1 MDRLSLRK
9 LLGTFVLGL
18 CAFALSGWAY
28 ADPPS
33 RVARLAHVSGAV
45 SFSPSGENDWVRAA
59 VNRPLIT
66 GDRLWVDAGSRSE
79 LQLGGAAIRM
89 GSHTSVTLLNVD
101 DRIAQVQLTQGTL
114 NIRIW
119 RFDRNHAFEINTPN
133 LAYSLRSPGSYRIHV
148 DPNGDSTVV
157 VVRVGEAEVYG
168 EGRAF
173 VIRAGQGFEFFGTGL
188 RDYDSFALAPADD
201 FDRWS
206 SARDQRW
213 ENSASARYVSR
224 DLIGYE
230 DLDEYGTWR
239 EVTGYGHVWT
249 PTRVAVG
256 WAPYRDGH
264 WAWVEPWG
272 WTWVDDAPWG
282 FAPSHY
288 GRWANI
294 GGAWGWVPGP
304 VAARPV
310 YAPALVAFVSG
321 SNFSISLNLGGGGAV
336 AWFPLGPRDVY
347 RPSYPVSREYFTS
360 VNTSNTII
368 NTTNITNVYNN
379 TNVTNVVYVNQ
390 QVPGAVV
397 AVPTTAFVQS
407 RPVARE
413 AVRVTQD
420 KVASSPVMAVAPLAP
435 VRTSVLGAAAP
446 SAKPP
451 EPAAARPVVAK
462 TAPPPAPTSFA
473 SRQSALAANP
483 GKPLDAAAVNALR
496 PAVAPPAAAA
506 VTIVTPPQSAALPPP
521 PKPPGAAASER
532 TRPAAAQAPV
542 PAPSTEPRSARPGM
556 PGTPVPSVS
565 PGAGSA
571 ERKPS
576 AEDERSRQPG
586 PPQRSE
592 LPRPGS
598 QPAAT
603 PAAPVPAAPVPD
615 AAKPAEE
622 ARPARPPA
630 IAPRNVP
637 AGPSAQ
643 EERARQPGFPQRPE
657 VPRPGSPPA
666 ATPAAPV
673 PAAPVPDA
681 TKPAEEAR
689 PARLPGLA
697 PRNVPAGPSAEEERA
712 RRAPATVQRPTEP
725 LKPEPVPVPP
735 AQSRPLPP
743 DNRPS
748 VGGAVAP
755 PRASGPA
762 AAPASPPAAV
772 GDTSGRRQRPEAG
785 RAADRREAASEAK
798 RAEEQRRRAEEEQR
812 RP

>member
-1 MDRLSLRK
+1 MDRPSLRK
-9 LLGTFVLGL
+9 LLVTIFLGL
-18 CAFALSGWAY
+18 CTFALSGWAY

-33 RVARLAHVSGAV
+33 RVARLAYVSGAV
-45 SFSPSGENDWVRAA
+45 SFSPGGENDWVRAT

-66 GDRLWVDAGSRSE
+66 GDRLWADAGSRSE

-114 NIRIW
+114 NIRVW
-119 RFDRNHAFEINTPN
+119 RFDRNHAFEIDTPN
-133 LAYSLRSPGSYRIHV
+133 LAYSIRSPGSYRIHV

-157 VVRVGEAEVYG
+157 MVRAGQAEVYG

-206 SARDQRW
+206 STRDLRW

-239 EVTGYGHVWT
+239 NVEGYGYVWT
-249 PTRVAVG
+249 PARVATG

-294 GGAWGWVPGP
+294 GGAWAWVPGP

-310 YAPALVAFVSG
+310 YAPALVAFVGG
-321 SNFSISLNLGGGGAV
+321 SNFSISLNLGGAGAV

-420 KVASSPVMAVAPLAP
+420 MVATSPVMAVAPLAP

-446 SAKPP
+446 GAKPP
-451 EPAAARPVVAK
+451 EPATARPVVAK
-462 TAPPPAPTSFA
+462 TAPPPAPTPFA

-483 GKPLDAAAVNALR
+483 GKPLDAAAVSALR
-496 PAVAPPAAAA
+496 PAVAPPAAA
-506 VTIVTPPQSAALPPP
+506 VTIVTPPQSAAVPPP
-521 PKPPGAAASER
+521 PRPPGAAVPER
-532 TRPAAAQAPV
+532 TRPGAAQAP
-542 PAPSTEPRSARPGM
+542 M
-556 PGTPVPSVS
+556 PGTPVPSVPS
-565 PGAGSA
+565 VPPGAGSA
-571 ERKPS
+571 ERKSS
-576 AEDERSRQPG
+576 AQEERSRQPG
-586 PPQRSE
+586 FPPRPE

-598 QPAAT
+598 LPAAT

-615 AAKPAEE
+615 ATKPAEE

-643 EERARQPGFPQRPE
+643 EERARQPGFPPRPE
-657 VPRPGSPPA
+657 LPRPGSPPA
-666 ATPAAPV
+666 ATPAVPV

-689 PARLPGLA
+689 PARPPAIG
-697 PRNVPAGPSAEEERA
+697 PRNVPA
-712 RRAPATVQRPTEP
+712 
-725 LKPEPVPVPP
+725 PVPVPP
-735 AQSRPLPP
+735 A
-743 DNRPS
+743 
-748 VGGAVAP
+748 

-762 AAPASPPAAV
+762 AAPASQPAAV
-772 GDTSGRRQRPEAG
+772 GDTPGRRQRPEVG

-798 RAEEQRRRAEEEQR
+798 KAEEQRRRAEEEEGR

>member
-1 MDRLSLRK
+1 MDRPSLRK
-9 LLGTFVLGL
+9 LFGIFFLGL

-33 RVARLAHVSGAV
+33 RVARLAYVSGAV
-45 SFSPSGENDWVRAA
+45 SFSPGGENDWVRAT

-66 GDRLWVDAGSRSE
+66 GDRLWADAGSRSE

-133 LAYSLRSPGSYRIHV
+133 LAYSIRSPGSYRIHV

-157 VVRVGEAEVYG
+157 MVRAGQAEVYG

-206 SARDQRW
+206 SARDLRW

-239 EVTGYGHVWT
+239 EVAGYGHVWT
-249 PTRVAVG
+249 PARVAVG

-294 GGAWGWVPGP
+294 GGAWAWVPGP

-310 YAPALVAFVSG
+310 YAPALVVFVGG

-420 KVASSPVMAVAPLAP
+420 MVATSPVMAVAPLAP

-451 EPAAARPVVAK
+451 EPATARPVVAK
-462 TAPPPAPTSFA
+462 TAPPPAPPSFA

-483 GKPLDAAAVNALR
+483 GKPLDAAAVSALR
-496 PAVAPPAAAA
+496 PAAAPPATT

-521 PKPPGAAASER
+521 PPPTPRAPGAAAPER
-532 TRPAAAQAPV
+532 TRPGAAQAP
-542 PAPSTEPRSARPGM
+542 M
-556 PGTPVPSVS
+556 PGTPVPSVP

-576 AEDERSRQPG
+576 AQEERSRQPG
-586 PPQRSE
+586 SPPRPE

-598 QPAAT
+598 PPAAA

-615 AAKPAEE
+615 ATKPAEE
-622 ARPARPPA
+622 AKPSRPPA
-630 IAPRNVP
+630 IGPRNVP

-666 ATPAAPV
+666 AAPAAPV
-673 PAAPVPDA
+673 PVAPVPDA

-689 PARLPGLA
+689 PSRPPAIA
-697 PRNVPAGPSAEEERA
+697 PRNVPAP
-712 RRAPATVQRPTEP
+712 VQRPAE

-735 AQSRPLPP
+735 A
-743 DNRPS
+743 
-748 VGGAVAP
+748 
-755 PRASGPA
+755 PRASGPV
-762 AAPASPPAAV
+762 AAPPSQPAAV
-772 GDTSGRRQRPEAG
+772 GDTPGRRQRPEVG

-798 RAEEQRRRAEEEQR
+798 RAEEQRRRAEEER
-812 RP
+812 GPRP

>member
-1 MDRLSLRK
+1 MDRPSLRK
-9 LLGTFVLGL
+9 LLGTFFLGL

-45 SFSPSGENDWVRAA
+45 SFSPGGENDWVRAT

-66 GDRLWVDAGSRSE
+66 GDRLWADAGSRSE

-101 DRIAQVQLTQGTL
+101 DRMAQVQLTQGTL

-119 RFDRNHAFEINTPN
+119 RFDRNHAFEIDTPN
-133 LAYSLRSPGSYRIHV
+133 LAYSIRSPGSYRIHV

-157 VVRVGEAEVYG
+157 MVRAGEAEVYG

-188 RDYDSFALAPADD
+188 RDYDSLALAPADD

-206 SARDQRW
+206 GARDLRW

-249 PTRVAVG
+249 PARVAVG

-294 GGAWGWVPGP
+294 GGAWAWVPGP

-310 YAPALVAFVSG
+310 YAPALVAFVGG

-407 RPVARE
+407 KPVARE

-420 KVASSPVMAVAPLAP
+420 MVATSPVMAVAPLAP

-451 EPAAARPVVAK
+451 EPATARPVVAK
-462 TAPPPAPTSFA
+462 TAPPPAPTPFA

-483 GKPLDAAAVNALR
+483 GKPLDAAAVSALK
-496 PAVAPPAAAA
+496 PAAAPPAAA
-506 VTIVTPPQSAALPPP
+506 VTIVTPPPSAALPPP
-521 PKPPGAAASER
+521 PPPTPRAPGAAALER
-532 TRPAAAQAPV
+532 TRPAAAQAP
-542 PAPSTEPRSARPGM
+542 M
-556 PGTPVPSVS
+556 PGTSVPPVP

-576 AEDERSRQPG
+576 AQEERSRQPG
-586 PPQRSE
+586 LPPRSE

-598 QPAAT
+598 PPAAT
-603 PAAPVPAAPVPD
+603 PAAPVPAAPVPE
-615 AAKPAEE
+615 ATKPAEE

-657 VPRPGSPPA
+657 LPRPGSPPA

-673 PAAPVPDA
+673 PDA
-681 TKPAEEAR
+681 TKPAEEAKPSR
-689 PARLPGLA
+689 PPAIA
-697 PRNVPAGPSAEEERA
+697 PRNVPA
-712 RRAPATVQRPTEP
+712 PAQRPAE

-735 AQSRPLPP
+735 T
-743 DNRPS
+743 
-748 VGGAVAP
+748 
-755 PRASGPA
+755 PRASGPV
-762 AAPASPPAAV
+762 AAPASQPAAV
-772 GDTSGRRQRPEAG
+772 GDTPGRRQRPEVG

-798 RAEEQRRRAEEEQR
+798 RAEEQRRRAEEEQGR

>member
-1 MDRLSLRK
+1 MP
-9 LLGTFVLGL
+9 VL
-18 CAFALSGWAY
+18 
-28 ADPPS
+28 
-33 RVARLAHVSGAV
+33 
-45 SFSPSGENDWVRAA
+45 
-59 VNRPLIT
+59 
-66 GDRLWVDAGSRSE
+66 RSE

-119 RFDRNHAFEINTPN
+119 RFDRNHAFEIDTPN
-133 LAYSLRSPGSYRIHV
+133 LAYSIRSPGSYRIHV

-157 VVRVGEAEVYG
+157 MVRAGQAEVYG

-206 SARDQRW
+206 SARDLRW

-294 GGAWGWVPGP
+294 GGAWAWVPGP

-310 YAPALVAFVSG
+310 YAPALVVFVGG

-407 RPVARE
+407 RPVARGGACDAGHGGHFACDGGCAAGACAHQCPGRGCAQCE
-413 AVRVTQD
+413 ATGAGDSSTRGGQD
-420 KVASSPVMAVAPLAP
+420 
-435 VRTSVLGAAAP
+435 
-446 SAKPP
+446 
-451 EPAAARPVVAK
+451 
-462 TAPPPAPTSFA
+462 
-473 SRQSALAANP
+473 
-483 GKPLDAAAVNALR
+483 
-496 PAVAPPAAAA
+496 
-506 VTIVTPPQSAALPPP
+506 
-521 PKPPGAAASER
+521 
-532 TRPAAAQAPV
+532 RPAA
-542 PAPSTEPRSARPGM
+542 
-556 PGTPVPSVS
+556 GTTVVC
-565 PGAGSA
+565 
-571 ERKPS
+571 
-576 AEDERSRQPG
+576 
-586 PPQRSE
+586 
-592 LPRPGS
+592 
-598 QPAAT
+598 
-603 PAAPVPAAPVPD
+603 
-615 AAKPAEE
+615 KPAE
-622 ARPARPPA
+622 RPR
-630 IAPRNVP
+630 
-637 AGPSAQ
+637 G
-643 EERARQPGFPQRPE
+643 
-657 VPRPGSPPA
+657 
-666 ATPAAPV
+666 
-673 PAAPVPDA
+673 
-681 TKPAEEAR
+681 
-689 PARLPGLA
+689 
-697 PRNVPAGPSAEEERA
+697 
-712 RRAPATVQRPTEP
+712 
-725 LKPEPVPVPP
+725 
-735 AQSRPLPP
+735 QS
-743 DNRPS
+743 
-748 VGGAVAP
+748 
-755 PRASGPA
+755 
-762 AAPASPPAAV
+762 
-772 GDTSGRRQRPEAG
+772 
-785 RAADRREAASEAK
+785 REAA
-798 RAEEQRRRAEEEQR
+798 
-812 RP
+812 